1 MLKKLLKID
10 IKKNPTLRVLIVLST
25 IILIS
30 FFFPTG
36 ESIEFE
42 VKVGDVWNSKDLI
55 APFTFPV
62 LKDNSEYEKEIDEAA
77 KSVFSVFEINDTI
90 ANRFLQEIDSL
101 NLLLVKDI
109 RSSVGNEG
117 RNLDSLSKKYS
128 KHLSRDDLNLLFEK
142 YSTNRINMI
151 FREIRKTIKTIYK
164 IGLLDISKKEILR
177 DSITIRSKNTER
189 VFSKASFLDVS
200 DIESLLSDVS
210 ISLHDISDEEKVLAI
225 KLAKF
230 YNTPNVI
237 FNSEFTN
244 QNIELSKSKVSRNVD
259 IVAENEKIVAKHDR
273 ITPQVKRKIDSYKI
287 LKLQRAGSL
296 NIYAQTLGKI
306 GHVAMILALLAI
318 YAFLFRKRIFND
330 NSKILLISIIIIL
343 IAVLAFLTIKIEIDA
358 PIQYLI
364 LVPVASM
371 LLTIIFDSRVG
382 FYGTVVI
389 ALIIAGIRGNDYTIA
404 VVNLIAG
411 ALAAYSV
418 RDIRSRS
425 QIFRSMMFI
434 FIGYLTGIVS
444 LGLERFIEWEVLG
457 SELIFALV
465 NSAFSPVLTYGL
477 LIFFERTF
485 KVTTDLT
492 LVELLDFNHPLLQ
505 SLQTRAP
512 GTYHHSVAIS
522 SLAESA
528 AKSIGANPVLAKV
541 GAMYHDIGKSVEPN
555 YFVENTSNEKS
566 EHDQLDPVE
575 SADIIIKHVEE
586 GIALAKKFDL
596 PKEVIDF
603 IPEHHGTT
611 MALYFLTLA
620 KKTQKKVNED
630 LFRYPGPKPQR
641 KETGIVMLADA
652 VESVSRTLEDPNR
665 EELEE
670 IIDKII
676 RTRFTERQLDECDLT
691 MKDLTTIK
699 ESFLNILSGI
709 YHQRI
714 DYPAEQA
721 N

>member
-1 MLKKLLKID
+1 MFKLLSKID
-10 IKKNPTLRVLIVLST
+10 VKKNPTLRILVVLST
-25 IILIS
+25 IVLIS

-62 LKDNSEYEKEIDEAA
+62 LKDKAEFEKELEAA
-77 KSVFSVFEINDTI
+77 EKSVHLVFEEHDSIEVKLIN
-90 ANRFLQEIDSL
+90 EIDSL
-101 NLLLVKDI
+101 NRLLTKELRRNSERGDVSIDSI
-109 RSSVGNEG
+109 APYFQNHFSQEELNTLINSV
-117 RNLDSLSKKYS
+117 SLSKIS
-128 KHLSRDDLNLLFEK
+128 S
-142 YSTNRINMI
+142 I
-151 FREIRKTIKTIYK
+151 FSEVKKTVRMAYQV
-164 IGLLDISKKEILR
+164 GLLDIQKSEILK
-177 DSITIRSKNTER
+177 DSITIRSENIER
-189 VFSKASFLDVS
+189 VYSKLKYF
-200 DIESLLSDVS
+200 
-210 ISLHDISDEEKVLAI
+210 DISNVETIVNGVVKSLNDLSIEEKAI
-225 KLAKF
+225 TVKLAKSF
-230 YNTPNVI
+230 ITPNVI

-244 QNIELSKSKVSRNVD
+244 QNVELSKSKVSRNID

-273 ITPQVKRKIDSYKI
+273 ITPQIKRKIESYKI
-287 LKLQRAGSL
+287 LKLQRAGKL
-296 NIYAQTLGKI
+296 NVYAQSLGKM
-306 GHVAMILALLAI
+306 GHIAMILAILAI
-318 YAFLFRKRIFND
+318 YSYLFRKKIFND

-343 IAVLAFLTIKIEIDA
+343 ISVLAFLTVKIEVDA
-358 PIQYLI
+358 PLQYLI

-389 ALIIAGIRGNDYTIA
+389 SLIIAGIRGNDYTIA
-404 VVNLIAG
+404 VISLVAG

-434 FIGYLTGIVS
+434 FIGYLVGILS

-457 SELIFALV
+457 TELTFALV
-465 NSAFSPVLTYGL
+465 NAAFSPVLTYGL

-485 KVTTDLT
+485 NVTTDLT

-505 SLQTRAP
+505 TLQTRAP

-541 GAMYHDIGKSVEPN
+541 GAMYHDIGKSADPN
-555 YFVENTSNEKS
+555 YFVENTSDERS
-566 EHDQLDPVE
+566 DHDQLDPAE

-586 GIALAKKFDL
+586 GIELGRKHDL

-603 IPEHHGTT
+603 IPQHHGTT
-611 MALYFLTLA
+611 TAQYFLTLA

-630 LFRYPGPKPQR
+630 LFRYPGPKPQK

-665 EELEE
+665 DELEE

-691 MKDLTTIK
+691 MKDLTNIK

-714 DYPAEQA
+714 DYPTEKQ